1 MNASGEQAYLT
12 KELVQLMIN
21 TGIDTYDTKVS
32 LPRHLENQ
40 AGMKGMKEILDKVCT
55 VLTKIEGG
63 FTAFKW
69 IGGLVAF
76 AWTLTQ
82 IAHTA
87 LSVVETLHKA
97 GN

>member
-1 MNASGEQAYLT
+1 MMSMGHEDTFLT
-12 KELVQLMIN
+12 KDLVQLMIN
-21 TGIDTYDTKVS
+21 AGIEAYDSKVS
-32 LPRHLENQ
+32 LPRHVENQ
-40 AGMKGMKEILDKVCT
+40 GQMKGMKDILDKVCT

-76 AWTLTQ
+76 AWTLTE

-87 LSVVETLHKA
+87 LNVVQTLRR
-97 GN
+97 

>member
-1 MNASGEQAYLT
+1 MTEEAYLT
-12 KELVQLMIN
+12 RDGIALMIQSAIE
-21 TGIDTYDTKVS
+21 THDMKVS
-32 LPRHLENQ
+32 IPRHAENQ
-40 AGMKGMKEILDKVCT
+40 AQIRAMKDILDKVCT

-87 LSVVETLHKA
+87 LAMIQALHK
-97 GN
+97 

>member
-1 MNASGEQAYLT
+1 MNVQGPDQAFLT
-12 KELVQLMIN
+12 KDLVQLMIN
-21 TGIDTYDTKVS
+21 AGIEAYDAKVS
-32 LPRHLENQ
+32 LPRHIENQ
-40 AGMKGMKEILDKVCT
+40 AQMKGMKEILDKVCT

-82 IAHTA
+82 ISQVI
-87 LSVVETLHKA
+87 LKVLETIHK
-97 GN
+97 

>member
-1 MNASGEQAYLT
+1 MQEEAYLT
-12 KELVQLMIN
+12 RDGISLMIQSA
-21 TGIDTYDTKVS
+21 IETYDLKVS
-32 LPRHLENQ
+32 VPRHAENQ
-40 AGMKGMKEILDKVCT
+40 AQIRSMKEILDKVCT

-82 IAHTA
+82 VAHTA
-87 LSVVETLHKA
+87 LTMVQALHGK
-97 GN
+97 

>member
-1 MNASGEQAYLT
+1 MIASYIEAYDAKT
-12 KELVQLMIN
+12 
-21 TGIDTYDTKVS
+21 S
-32 LPRHLENQ
+32 LPRHMDNQ
-40 AGMKGMKEILDKVCT
+40 RAMSAMQLILDKVCT

-87 LSVVETLHKA
+87 LNIVQALHK
-97 GN
+97 